1 MSAQR
6 RIPFSPA
13 SAGLSALL
21 LAGVAS
27 SASADILFNDFNSTT
42 GLTLVGSTF
51 TGAGF
56 LQLTPNAG
64 FEVGAAWFDTK
75 QRVADGFETTF
86 EIRMISGGADG
97 MAFVIQNDS
106 DMAIGLCGGS
116 QGYSSG
122 NSSCVNG
129 TNADIAEALVV
140 EFDTWPNGEYMD
152 PDDNHVSVHMQ
163 QTADELVHHN
173 NSLGSTNAIPTLNS
187 GQVITVKIDYDGQM
201 LSVFVNDLANP
212 ALVVPVDIKGSL
224 NLDGGKAWVG
234 FTGATGGA
242 IQVHAVKSWS
252 FTEVD
257 QFLDA
262 SASTLSVMAGGTVD
276 FTLSAGAQFAGLPYL
291 LMGSI
296 LGTSPGLAI
305 DATQTLPLNP
315 GPYWIQ
321 TLTAPNVPP
330 LVNSFGNL
338 DAAGTAQASFVLP
351 PNSDP
356 ALAGLTLDHAFVVI
370 ELLPTL
376 LHVVHAS
383 DAVSFLLLP

>member
-291 LMGSI
+291 VA
-296 LGTSPGLAI
+296 GTSSGTVPGLLVDGVALPLNNDSYTAFTLQGAGGPFLPGSAGVLDAGGGAAASLQLPPGLNPGLAGTVLHH
-305 DATQTLPLNP
+305 AYAVFAPTGEVVLASNP
-315 GPYWIQ
+315 VAVE
-321 TLTAPNVPP
+321 LVP
-330 LVNSFGNL
+330 
-338 DAAGTAQASFVLP
+338 
-351 PNSDP
+351 
-356 ALAGLTLDHAFVVI
+356 
-370 ELLPTL
+370 
-376 LHVVHAS
+376 
-383 DAVSFLLLP
+383 